1 MLGFEVAL
9 VEQGLSLVNLSM
21 RAVEEQQVAV
31 IYEVALV
38 AFRVIRVQVLP
49 AFDGERVGDEELHRV
64 LGCLEALEDASDT
77 LVVDERV
84 GLFDSC
90 HPWTFEILLIEG
102 FDRRWLRAFSLP
114 D

>member
-1 MLGFEVAL
+1 
-9 VEQGLSLVNLSM
+9 M

-31 IYEVALV
+31 INEVALV
-38 AFRVIRVQVLP
+38 AFWVVQVQVLP
-49 AFDGERVGDEELHRV
+49 AFDGERVRYEELHRV

-90 HPWTFEILLIEG
+90 HPWAFEILLIEG
-102 FDRRWLRAFSLP
+102 FDRRWLRAFALP